1 MAKLPLKARMLQYI
15 VKKGTPVTVDDIMN
29 DLAEEYK
36 GEKLFNRKLIEE
48 YFDALIGVGFL
59 KNEKLDFNDKDE
71 LVVYATATEYGKDRS
86 RFIPEK

>member
-59 KNEKLDFNDKDE
+59 KNEKLEFNDEDE
-71 LVVYATATEYGKDRS
+71 LVVYATATEYGKERS
-86 RFIPEK
+86 RLIPEK